1 MTELELYI
9 EDIKRILANPKE
21 LGSNPVIPTQE
32 QLDELAQASSRSE
45 AIDMVNNWGWGF
57 ANETWSLEN
66 PSTTVNTEINAASIR
81 AMLAGDTAGPGFL
94 GVESYQPIIYQGT
107 ATEIGSVP
115 GNNFYMD
122 GDQYFGFE
130 GLMPDIIMDLQAD
143 FVNAGLLGP
152 KVGIPFRPGV
162 WQRGVE
168 GKIMSRLMGDA
179 NAAGIGKAENG
190 WENKLEQYIANPI
203 DMPSQIEPYL
213 PPDYEALSADINNL
227 FAQGLGRAP
236 RPYELKLL
244 ADTYLSDSKKS
255 YDQKVRLLEEAEGEV
270 ATPDNLAEYGNHT
283 QELIQ
288 DEGLTKIDPA
298 ASMLGAFDRITAQ
311 ERERLGDYDDIQATN
326 SIIINSITGAP
337 G

>member
-32 QLDELAQASSRSE
+32 QLDELAQAPSRSE
-45 AIDMVNNWGWGF
+45 AISMVNNWGWGF
-57 ANETWSLEN
+57 ANETWQLEN
-66 PSTTVNTEINAASIR
+66 NSEEIDITSESIQAMLSGVNT
-81 AMLAGDTAGPGFL
+81 GPGFL
-94 GVESYQPIIYQGT
+94 GVESYQPITYQGE
-107 ATEIGSVP
+107 AIEIGSVS
-115 GNNFYMD
+115 GENFYMD
-122 GDQYFGFE
+122 GDQNFGFE

-168 GKIMSRLMGDA
+168 GKIMARLMGDA
-179 NAAGIGKAENG
+179 NLSGIGKAENG
-190 WENKLEQYIANPI
+190 WENKLQQYIANPVS
-203 DMPSQIEPYL
+203 MPSQVQPYL
-213 PPDYEALSADINNL
+213 PPDYQAISNSVNNL
-227 FAQGLGRAP
+227 FEQDLGRAP
-236 RPYELKLL
+236 KPYELKLL
-244 ADTYLSDSKKS
+244 ANTYLNESLSAYQQNLEFSKS
-255 YDQKVRLLEEAEGEV
+255 AEEIVSPE
-270 ATPDNLAEYGNHT
+270 NLAEYGNHT

-298 ASMLGAFDRITAQ
+298 ASMLGAFDRITK
-311 ERERLGDYDDIQATN
+311 EEKERLGDYDDIQATN

-337 G
+337 R